1 MTRIIK
7 MAQKTLHE
15 LLLSSNIATQEQ
27 LDECIQT
34 SKKTGKTL
42 EMCLVEQKLTT
53 PQDIA
58 KLYANYASM
67 QYIETISD
75 EMADPTLL
83 SQIPLKFLRANIVIP
98 VAHDGVKFVVTANPT
113 NFQILDEVNLLLGGD
128 LRYAIAPY
136 NIIIDS
142 INRYYPLESGKEMIE
157 SLEKEDDIDK
167 SIELAEIE
175 DTDILSMASEAPIIK
190 LVNSIL
196 YQAVKRE
203 ASDIHIEPFE
213 KEVRVRFRID
223 GIMYDIMHPP
233 KRLQGAL
240 SSRLKIMANLNIAE
254 KRVPQDGRIQIK
266 VAGKLFD
273 IRVSILPVAHGERI
287 VMRLLDKSKT
297 FGELKDMGFSERDLK
312 VIIDNIDRPNGIIYV
327 TGPTGSGKST
337 TLYSILG
344 RLNKPDSNIIT
355 VEDPVEYQMAGIG
368 QVQVKE
374 KVGMTF
380 AAALRSIL
388 RQDPD
393 IVMIGETRDQE
404 TAQIAIQAALTGHL
418 VLSTLHTNSAPA
430 SITRLIDMGIEPFLI
445 ASSVIMVLA
454 QRLVRRLCNDCK
466 EQYQPEQEMLD
477 KLGITAEQKTSMTFY
492 KAVGCSECLETG
504 YRGRLAIFEVMQMTA
519 GVAKLTIARADT
531 AIVRTQAIKDGM
543 TQLVIDGA
551 RKIGQ
556 GLTSIEEVLAVA
568 TMEYSVEE

>member
-1 MTRIIK
+1 
-7 MAQKTLHE
+7 MAQKTLPE
-15 LLLSSNIATQEQ
+15 LLLSSKIATQEQ
-27 LDECIQT
+27 LDDCVQIN
-34 SKKTGKTL
+34 KKTGKTL
-42 EMCLVEQKLTT
+42 ESCLVEKKLST

-58 KLYANYASM
+58 KLYADYASM
-67 QYIETISD
+67 HYIETISD

-83 SQIPLKFLRANIVIP
+83 SQIPLKFLRTNIVIP
-98 VAHDGVKFVVTANPT
+98 VVLDGIKYVVAANPT
-113 NFQILDEVNLLLGGD
+113 NFQILDEVNIILGGD

-136 NIIIDS
+136 TVIIDS

-157 SLEKEDDIDK
+157 SLEKEEDIDK
-167 SIELAEIE
+167 SVELAEIE
-175 DTDILSMASEAPIIK
+175 ETDILSMASEAPIIK

-196 YQAVKRE
+196 YQAVKRG

-223 GIMYDIMHPP
+223 GVMYDIMHPP

-240 SSRLKIMANLNIAE
+240 ASRLKIMANLNIAE

-266 VAGKLFD
+266 IAGKLID
-273 IRVSILPVAHGERI
+273 IRVSVLPVAHGERI

-297 FGELKDMGFSERDLK
+297 FGEIEDMGFSDRDIK
-312 VIIDNIDRPNGIIYV
+312 IIIDNIDRPNGIIYV

-344 RLNKPDSNIIT
+344 RLNKSDSNIIT

-445 ASSVIMVLA
+445 ASSVIMVIA
-454 QRLVRRLCNDCK
+454 QRLVRRLCNECK
-466 EQYQPEQEMLD
+466 QQHQPEQEMID
-477 KLGITAEQKTSMTFY
+477 KLGIEAEEQKIMTFY

-504 YRGRLAIFEVMQMTA
+504 YRGRLAIYEVMQMTA
-519 GVAKLTIARADT
+519 GIAKLSIARADT
-531 AIVRTQAIKDGM
+531 AIIRTQAVKDGM
-543 TQLVIDGA
+543 TQLVADGA

-556 GLTSIEEVLAVA
+556 GITTIEEVLAVA